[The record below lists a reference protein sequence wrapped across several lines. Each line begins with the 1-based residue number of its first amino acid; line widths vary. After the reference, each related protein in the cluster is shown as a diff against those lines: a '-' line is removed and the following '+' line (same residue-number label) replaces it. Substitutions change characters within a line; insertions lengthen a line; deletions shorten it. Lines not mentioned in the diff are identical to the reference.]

1 MLSENLKWDVAII
14 RNEVAMV
21 NFIKVNIYIP
31 TRIRSCTLLIPSAVR
46 RRRDFLKEIKFRS
59 IYPRLA
65 QLVRAL
71 PLQGRSPRF
80 ESLSEDH
87 LLGGI
92 DMKKK
97 ILCFRN

>member
-31 TRIRSCTLLIPSAVR
+31 TRIRSCTFLIPSAVR

-59 IYPRLA
+59 IYAGVA

-71 PLQGRSPRF
+71 A
-80 ESLSEDH
+80 
-87 LLGGI
+87 LLGKLL
-92 DMKKK
+92 DSSLWKTQK
-97 ILCFRN
+97 N